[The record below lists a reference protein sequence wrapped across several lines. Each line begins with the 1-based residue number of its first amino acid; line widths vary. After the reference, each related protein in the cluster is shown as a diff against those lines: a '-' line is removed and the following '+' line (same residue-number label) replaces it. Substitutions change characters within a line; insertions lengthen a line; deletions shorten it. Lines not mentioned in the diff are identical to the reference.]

1 MLEFKLMKR
10 RVFILALL
18 AVAVIAIAYFALGR
32 NSPKRYITQKVAR
45 GEVSLVVSATGT
57 VNAVTTVQVGSQVS
71 GVISKI
77 FVDFN
82 SRVKKG
88 QAIAQIDPE
97 PFRARV
103 AQSKANLEGLKAS
116 LDNAMVNIE
125 ATKAEVENA
134 RANVEGAKAD
144 VEKARVQ
151 VEDAKRNMDRVEGLW
166 KEGLIA
172 ERDRDT
178 AQTNYETALAQLKG
192 ALARKEASLAQ
203 LTSAQAQLK
212 VAEAQRSVAIAQVNQ
227 GKATLEAT
235 QLDLSHTTIISPVEG
250 IVVSRNVDVGQTVAA
265 SLQAPTLFLI
275 AQDLTKMQVNASVSE
290 ADIGL
295 VREGGEATF
304 TVDAYPGMTFK
315 GRITQVRNA
324 PIIIQNVVTYDVIIE
339 VENKELRL
347 KPGMTANVTIPIVKK
362 ANVLKIPTSA
372 LRFKPNLKGKGGQG
386 VWVLTGKGELK
397 EVPVKIG
404 IRDGTF
410 AELLEGD
417 IKEGQEVVVGI
428 APGKKETLTPPGF
441 GPLRRMRF

>member
-1 MLEFKLMKR
+1 MKR

-18 AVAVIAIAYFALGR
+18 AIIVIAIAYFALGR
-32 NSPKRYITQKVAR
+32 NSPRRYITQKVER
-45 GEVSLVVSATGT
+45 GEVSEVVSATGT

-88 QAIAQIDPE
+88 QTIAQIDPE
-97 PFRARV
+97 PFKARV
-103 AQSKANLEGLKAS
+103 SQARAALEGSKAS
-116 LDNAMVNIE
+116 LEDAMADIE
-125 ATKAEVENA
+125 AMRAGVENA
-134 RANVEGAKAD
+134 RANLERAKAE

-151 VEDAKRNMDRVEGLW
+151 VEDARKNLRRVEGLW

-172 ERDRDT
+172 EKDRDT
-178 AQTNYETALAQLKG
+178 AHVNHETALAQLKIY
-192 ALARKEASLAQ
+192 EASREAAMAQ
-203 LTSAQAQLK
+203 YNSTQAQLK
-212 VAEAQRSVAIAQVNQ
+212 VGEARYKNALAQVRQ
-227 GKATLEAT
+227 AEATLEAA
-235 QLDLSHTTIISPVEG
+235 QLDLSHTAIVSPVYG
-250 IVVSRNVDVGQTVAA
+250 IVVSRNVDIGQTVSA

-275 AQDLTKMQVNASVSE
+275 AQDLTSMQVNANISE
-290 ADIGL
+290 ADIGR
-295 VREGGEATF
+295 VKEGSEATF

-315 GRITQVRNA
+315 GVVSQIRNA

-339 VENKELRL
+339 VENKDLRL
-347 KPGMTANVTIPIVKK
+347 KPGMTANVTIPIIKK

-372 LRFKPNLKGKGGQG
+372 LRFKPNLKGKGDKEKGQS
-386 VWVLTGKGELK
+386 VWVLTGKGGLK